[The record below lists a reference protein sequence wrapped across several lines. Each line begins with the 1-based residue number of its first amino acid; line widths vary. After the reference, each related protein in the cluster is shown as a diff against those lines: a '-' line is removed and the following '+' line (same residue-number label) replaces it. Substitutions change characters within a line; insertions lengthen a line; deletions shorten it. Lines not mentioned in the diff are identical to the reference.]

1 MRKYLFII
9 KSEVMS
15 TLQYIGNV
23 FGNITGFII
32 ILIILFNLWNY
43 LYSDPNELI
52 NGYSMNQMIWYVVIT
67 ELIWSIVGGRKLV
80 NKISDDVKSGG
91 VAYKI
96 TKPYSYIGYF
106 MSEQIGSTIIKGFVY
121 IVIGLVIG
129 IICTG
134 TFPSLG
140 ILEMLIFL
148 VIFILSFIISILTLI
163 AIGLVSFFIEDSK
176 PLYWLYS
183 KLILV
188 LGTVFPIEF
197 FPKFLQKILCFSPIY
212 VINYGPAKMFVSF
225 NYIESLKIFIAQL
238 IYIIVF
244 YGICKL
250 LYEKGVKKINVN
262 GG

>member
-23 FGNITGFII
+23 FGNIAGFII

-67 ELIWSIVGGRKLV
+67 ELIWSIVGGRALV
-80 NKISDDVKSGG
+80 NKITDDVKSGG

-106 MSEQIGSTIIKGFVY
+106 MSEQIGSIIIKGFVY

-140 ILEMLIFL
+140 ILEALIFL
-148 VIFILSFIISILTLI
+148 VIFVLSFIISILTLI
-163 AIGLVSFFIEDSK
+163 AIGLVAFFIEDSK

-197 FPKFLQKILCFSPIY
+197 FPKGIQPIIKMSPIY
-212 VINYGPAKMFVSF
+212 VVSYGPAKLFVNFEF
-225 NYIESLKIFIAQL
+225 NHFITIILVQI
-238 IYIIVF
+238 IYIVIAF
-244 YGICKL
+244 IICHFIYK
-250 LYEKGVKKINVN
+250 KGVKKLNVN

>member
-23 FGNITGFII
+23 FGNIAGFII

-67 ELIWSIVGGRKLV
+67 ELIWSIVGGRALV
-80 NKISDDVKSGG
+80 NKITDDVKSGG

-106 MSEQIGSTIIKGFVY
+106 MSEQIGSIIIKGFVY

-140 ILEMLIFL
+140 ILEALIFL
-148 VIFILSFIISILTLI
+148 VIFVLSFIISILTLI
-163 AIGLVSFFIEDSK
+163 AIGLVAFFIEDSK

-197 FPKFLQKILCFSPIY
+197 FPKILQKILCFSPIY

-225 NYIESLKIFIAQL
+225 SYIESLKIFIAQL
-238 IYIIVF
+238 IYIIVS

>member
-23 FGNITGFII
+23 FGNIAGFII

-67 ELIWSIVGGRKLV
+67 ELIWSIVGGRALV
-80 NKISDDVKSGG
+80 NKITDDVKSGS

-106 MSEQIGSTIIKGFVY
+106 MSEQIGSIIIKGFVY

-140 ILEMLIFL
+140 ILEALIFL
-148 VIFILSFIISILTLI
+148 VIFVLSFIISILTLI
-163 AIGLVSFFIEDSK
+163 AIGLVAFFIEDSK

-197 FPKFLQKILCFSPIY
+197 FPKILQKILCFSPIY

-225 NYIESLKIFIAQL
+225 SYIESLKIFIAQL
-238 IYIIVF
+238 IYIIVS